1 VVELLV
7 IIGIVIGVISTLVV
21 GLSIA
26 TRRARGANTEFLMN
40 SIASALSRFKSETGY
55 LPLSLGDPQ
64 AQLGVTPATARG
76 TGAVPTTGWARDVIN
91 AAGFPLVNEAPSYG
105 AWSADQRRLLQR
117 AGSATALP
125 EFLLGPGDRSADGYG
140 WIFKPAPNSTD
151 MNAPGWREQPVLGI
165 RNPGQDG
172 CWGALTNPRPTPPPQ
187 EPPRG
192 LFRQRNLA
200 MINGYPDNVTGNPA
214 ENRGNSNRVDSTSTF
229 QNSFLKGKSLGP
241 YLEVKSDSDVGA
253 LVGFDPDGRPQVAR
267 AGEVPEFDAYP
278 KVLLDYFGN
287 PIMYYRRGFVNSD
300 PRQFDKSWTLADI
313 VALRPSRFGSGDDF
327 DSLPDL
333 NNDSSALRAAR
344 AAEFGLFSAGP
355 DKQYDPFVRAD
366 ASGFNEDNIVRF
378 GP

>member
-1 VVELLV
+1 MANRSPSSARRAFSVVELLV

-76 TGAVPTTGWARDVIN
+76 TGTVPTVGWARDVIN
-91 AAGFPLVNEAPSYG
+91 AGGLPMVNNAPNYG
-105 AWSADQRRLLQR
+105 GWSADQRRLLQR

-140 WIFKPAPNSTD
+140 WIFASGTPDTTTA
-151 MNAPGWREQPVLGI
+151 GYREQPVLGI

-172 CWGALTNPRPTPPPQ
+172 CWGAISNPRSGQNPN
-187 EPPRG
+187 G
-192 LFRQRNLA
+192 LYGSRNLA
-200 MINGYPDNVTGNPA
+200 ASTPSGNA
-214 ENRGNSNRVDSTSTF
+214 EKSNL
-229 QNSFLKGKSLGP
+229 FLKGKSLGP

-253 LVGFDPDGRPQVAR
+253 LVGFDPDGRPQVAK

-300 PRQFDKSWTLADI
+300 PRQFDPSWTLADS
-313 VALRPSRFGSGDDF
+313 VALRPARFGSGDDF
-327 DSLPDL
+327 DSMPDL
-333 NNDSSALRAAR
+333 NNDPSASRAAR
-344 AAEFGLFSAGP
+344 AAEYGLFSAGP

-366 ASGFNEDNIVRF
+366 DAGRNEDNIVRL